1 MCVNVYYHIITK
13 KYIRCIANISVIQKF
28 LLTKRTNK
36 PFRTFINLFS
46 TFAVLKKQRSIMKL
60 LYSYIIKHKM
70 LLFFALI
77 MAAINI
83 CFSLSDSVITGKLMQ
98 DCGVGMAKYKGK
110 EFDFIKSVAFWLGL
124 SLGAAMISR
133 ITKNFQDYFTNVVI
147 QRTGAQMYTDGIKK
161 SLDLPFEEFEDQRS
175 GETLSKL
182 QKVRLD
188 SEKLITLSISLIFQT
203 IIGFIFVIIYV
214 SRIDSRI
221 SIIFLITAPI
231 IALISSY
238 LGKKIKIVSRKI
250 VNQTNSLAGST
261 TESLR
266 NIELVKSLGLTYQ
279 EEKRLN
285 LNTFKILQL
294 ELEKIRFIRSL
305 SFIQGTTV
313 HFLRTCVVFTLYYF
327 LFGGKIIVGDLLT
340 MVFFTF
346 FIFGPLQ
353 ELGNFIIA
361 LNETKVSMENFK
373 LLLNAPKEFRPKNP
387 EQVGAIHT
395 LLFSNVSFQHKT
407 TNYKAVENIN
417 FEINQGQTVAF
428 VGPSGSG
435 KTTLVKLLVGL
446 YPPEEGKVLYNN
458 IDSSKIDL
466 LDLRKQLGFVTQDAQ
481 LFSGTIRENLLFV
494 KPTATDEELYD
505 VLKRASCE
513 NLLKRAEDGLNSTI
527 GEGGIKVSGGEKQRL
542 SIARA
547 ILRNPNLLIFDEA
560 TSALDSITEEEINA
574 TIRNISDSN
583 RITVLIAHRLSTVMH
598 ADKIFVLEQGKI
610 IEQGKHDELLLEKG
624 LYYAMW
630 RQQIGE
636 RK

>member
-1 MCVNVYYHIITK
+1 MN
-13 KYIRCIANISVIQKF
+13 
-28 LLTKRTNK
+28 
-36 PFRTFINLFS
+36 
-46 TFAVLKKQRSIMKL
+46 L

-77 MAAINI
+77 MATINI
-83 CFSLSDSVITGKLMQ
+83 CFSLSDSIITGKLMQ
-98 DCGVGMAKYKGK
+98 DCGVGLAKYKGN
-110 EFDFIKSVAFWLGL
+110 EMAFIKSLSFWLGL

-161 SLDLPFEEFEDQRS
+161 SLDLPYAEFEDQRS

-182 QKVRLD
+182 TKVRSD

-203 IIGFIFVIIYV
+203 IIGFIFVIVYIAQ
-214 SRIDSRI
+214 IDYRI

-231 IALISSY
+231 IALVSSY

-250 VNQTNSLAGST
+250 VNQTNALAGST

-285 LNTFKILQL
+285 LNTFKILQF
-294 ELEKIRFIRSL
+294 ELQKVRFIRSL

-327 LFGGKIIVGDLLT
+327 LFGDKIIIGDLLT

-353 ELGNFIIA
+353 ELGNFIIT

-373 LLLNAPKEFRPKNP
+373 TLLSAPKEFRPKNP
-387 EQVGAIHT
+387 KHVGAIQS

-407 TNYKAVENIN
+407 AKFKAVENIN
-417 FEINQGQTVAF
+417 FDIKQGETVAF

-446 YPPEEGKVLYNN
+446 YTPAEGHILYNN
-458 IDSSKIDL
+458 IDSTEIDL

-494 KPTATDEELYD
+494 KPNATDED
-505 VLKRASCE
+505 IHDALKRASCE
-513 NLLKRAEDGLNSTI
+513 KLLIRAEDGLNTTI

-560 TSALDSITEEEINA
+560 TSALDSITEEEINS
-574 TIRNISDSN
+574 TIRNISDKN

-610 IEQGKHDELLLEKG
+610 IEQGKHDDLILEKG

>member
-1 MCVNVYYHIITK
+1 
-13 KYIRCIANISVIQKF
+13 
-28 LLTKRTNK
+28 
-36 PFRTFINLFS
+36 
-46 TFAVLKKQRSIMKL
+46 
-60 LYSYIIKHKM
+60 M
-70 LLFFALI
+70 LLFLALV
-77 MAAINI
+77 MATINI

-98 DCGVGMAKYKGK
+98 DCGVGLAKYKGN
-110 EFDFIKSVAFWLGL
+110 EIGFIKSVAFWLGL

-161 SLDLPFEEFEDQRS
+161 SLDLPFAEFEDQRS

-182 QKVRLD
+182 TKVRSD

-203 IIGFIFVIIYV
+203 VIGFIFVIIYV
-214 SRIDSRI
+214 ARIDYRI

-231 IALISSY
+231 IALVSSY

-250 VNQTNSLAGST
+250 VNQTNALAGST

-294 ELEKIRFIRSL
+294 ELQKIRFIRSL

-327 LFGGKIIVGDLLT
+327 LFGQKIIVGDLLT

-373 LLLNAPKEFRPKNP
+373 TLLSAPKEFRPKNP
-387 EQVGAIHT
+387 KHVGAIRS

-407 TNYKAVENIN
+407 AKFKAVENIN
-417 FEINQGQTVAF
+417 FDIKQGETVAF

-446 YPPEEGKVLYNN
+446 YTPAQGKVLYND
-458 IDSSKIDL
+458 IDSTEIDL

-494 KPTATDEELYD
+494 RPSATDADLYD
-505 VLKRASCE
+505 ALKRASCE
-513 NLLKRAEDGLNSTI
+513 KLLQRAEDGLNTTI

-560 TSALDSITEEEINA
+560 TSALDSITEEEINT
-574 TIRNISDSN
+574 TIRNISDKN

-610 IEQGKHDELLLEKG
+610 IEQGKHHDLVLEKG

>member
-1 MCVNVYYHIITK
+1 MN
-13 KYIRCIANISVIQKF
+13 
-28 LLTKRTNK
+28 
-36 PFRTFINLFS
+36 
-46 TFAVLKKQRSIMKL
+46 L
-60 LYSYIIKHKM
+60 LYSYLKKHKM
-70 LLFFALI
+70 LLFIALL

-83 CFSLSDSVITGKLMQ
+83 CFSLSDSIITGKLMQ
-98 DCGVGMAKYKGK
+98 DCGVGIGKYKGN
-110 EFDFIKSVAFWLGL
+110 EMGFIKSVAFWLGL

-133 ITKNFQDYFTNVVI
+133 ITKNFQDYFTNIVI
-147 QRTGAQMYTDGIKK
+147 QRTGAEMYTDGIKK
-161 SLDLPFEEFEDQRS
+161 SLDLPYEQFEDQRS

-182 QKVRLD
+182 TKVRMD

-203 IIGFIFVIIYV
+203 VIGFIFVIVYV
-214 SRIDSRI
+214 SRIDYRI

-231 IALISSY
+231 IALVSSY
-238 LGKKIKIVSRKI
+238 LGKKIKVVSRKI
-250 VNQTNSLAGST
+250 VTQTNTLAGST

-285 LNTFKILQL
+285 LNTLKILQL
-294 ELEKIRFIRSL
+294 ELQKIRFIRSL

-353 ELGNFIIA
+353 ELGSFIIA

-373 LLLNAPKEFRPKNP
+373 ELLNAPKEYRPKNAKN
-387 EQVGAIHT
+387 VGAIKALH
-395 LLFSNVSFQHKT
+395 FSDVSFKHKSAKH
-407 TNYKAVENIN
+407 NAVENIN
-417 FEINQGQTVAF
+417 FDIKQGETVAF
-428 VGPSGSG
+428 VGPSGAG

-446 YPPEEGKVLYNN
+446 YPPEKGQVKYNE
-458 IDSSKIDL
+458 IDSKEIDL

-494 KPTATDEELYD
+494 KPSATDEELLE
-505 VLKRASCE
+505 VLHKASCDR
-513 NLLKRAEDGLNSTI
+513 LLERAEDGLNSTI

-574 TIRNISDSN
+574 TIRNISDKN
-583 RITVLIAHRLSTVMH
+583 RITVLIAHRLSTIMH

-610 IEQGKHDELLLEKG
+610 IEQGRHEALLEEKG

>member
-1 MCVNVYYHIITK
+1 
-13 KYIRCIANISVIQKF
+13 
-28 LLTKRTNK
+28 
-36 PFRTFINLFS
+36 
-46 TFAVLKKQRSIMKL
+46 MKL

-83 CFSLSDSVITGKLMQ
+83 CFSLSDSIITGKLMQ
-98 DCGVGMAKYKGK
+98 DCGVGLYKYKGN
-110 EFDFIKSVAFWLGL
+110 EMGFIKSLSFWLGL

-161 SLDLPFEEFEDQRS
+161 SLDLPFAEFEDQRS

-182 QKVRLD
+182 TKVRSD

-203 IIGFIFVIIYV
+203 VIGFVFVIVYV
-214 SRIDSRI
+214 ARIDYRI

-231 IALISSY
+231 IALVSSY

-250 VNQTNSLAGST
+250 VNQTNALAGST

-373 LLLNAPKEFRPKNP
+373 VLLSAPKEFRPKSP
-387 EQVGAIHT
+387 KHIGAIQS

-407 TNYKAVENIN
+407 AKFKAVENIN
-417 FEINQGQTVAF
+417 FEIKQGQTVAF

-446 YPPEEGKVLYNN
+446 YTPAEGQVLYNE
-458 IDSSKIDL
+458 IDSTDIDL

-494 KPTATDEELYD
+494 KPNATDEDLYD
-505 VLKRASCE
+505 ALKRASCDK
-513 NLLKRAEDGLNSTI
+513 LLRRAEDGLNTTI

-574 TIRNISDSN
+574 TIRNISDKN

-598 ADKIFVLEQGKI
+598 ADRIFVLEQGKI
-610 IEQGKHDELLLEKG
+610 IEQGKHEDLIVEKG

>member
-1 MCVNVYYHIITK
+1 
-13 KYIRCIANISVIQKF
+13 
-28 LLTKRTNK
+28 
-36 PFRTFINLFS
+36 
-46 TFAVLKKQRSIMKL
+46 
-60 LYSYIIKHKM
+60 M

-77 MAAINI
+77 MASINI
-83 CFSLSDSVITGKLMQ
+83 CFSLSDSIITGKLMQ
-98 DCGVGMAKYKGK
+98 DCGVGLHKYAGNPTG
-110 EFDFIKSVAFWLGL
+110 FIKSLSFWLGL

-161 SLDLPFEEFEDQRS
+161 SLDLPFAEFEDQRS

-182 QKVRLD
+182 TKVRSD

-203 IIGFIFVIIYV
+203 VIGFVFVIVYV
-214 SRIDSRI
+214 ARIDYRI

-231 IALISSY
+231 IALVSSY
-238 LGKKIKIVSRKI
+238 LGKKIKIVSKKI
-250 VNQTNSLAGST
+250 VNQTNALAGST

-327 LFGGKIIVGDLLT
+327 LFGNKIIVGDLLT

-373 LLLNAPKEFRPKNP
+373 TLLSAPKEFRPKNP
-387 EQVGAIHT
+387 KHVGAIQS

-407 TNYKAVENIN
+407 AKFKAVENIN
-417 FEINQGQTVAF
+417 FDIKQGETVAF

-446 YPPEEGKVLYNN
+446 YTPAEGQVLYND
-458 IDSSKIDL
+458 IDSTEIDL

-494 KPTATDEELYD
+494 KPNATDEEVYD
-505 VLKRASCE
+505 ALKRASCE
-513 NLLKRAEDGLNSTI
+513 KLLRRAEDGLNTTI

-574 TIRNISDSN
+574 TIRNISDKN

-610 IEQGKHDELLLEKG
+610 IEQGKHEDLIVERG

>member
-1 MCVNVYYHIITK
+1 
-13 KYIRCIANISVIQKF
+13 
-28 LLTKRTNK
+28 
-36 PFRTFINLFS
+36 
-46 TFAVLKKQRSIMKL
+46 MKL
-60 LYSYIIKHKM
+60 LYSYIIKHKL

-83 CFSLSDSVITGKLMQ
+83 CFSLSDSVITGKLLQ
-98 DCGVGMAKYKGK
+98 DCGVDIAKYKGN
-110 EFDFIKSVAFWLGL
+110 EIGFLKSLGFWLGL
-124 SLGAAMISR
+124 SLTVSMVSR
-133 ITKNFQDYFTNVVI
+133 ITKNFQDYFTNIVI
-147 QRTGAQMYTDGIKK
+147 QRTGAEMYTDGIKK
-161 SLDLPFEEFEDQRS
+161 SLGLPFEEFEDQRS

-182 QKVRLD
+182 SKVRSD
-188 SEKLITLSISLIFQT
+188 SEKLITLSISLIFQSL
-203 IIGFIFVIIYV
+203 IGFIFVIVYV
-214 SRIDSRI
+214 SRIDPRI
-221 SIIFLITAPI
+221 SLVFIVTAPI
-231 IALISSY
+231 LALVSSY
-238 LGKKIKIVSRKI
+238 LGKKIKTVARKI

-266 NIELVKSLGLTYQ
+266 NIELVKSLGLTHQ

-294 ELEKIRFIRSL
+294 ELQKVRYIRSL

-313 HFLRTCVVFTLYYF
+313 HFLRTSVVFALYYF

-346 FIFGPLQ
+346 FIFNPLQ
-353 ELGNFIIA
+353 ELGNFIIV

-373 LLLNAPKEFRPKNP
+373 NLLNSPKEFRPKSPKHLGRITNL
-387 EQVGAIHT
+387 QF
-395 LLFSNVSFQHKT
+395 LNVSFKHKT
-407 TNYKAVENIN
+407 ADQKAVENIN
-417 FEINQGQTVAF
+417 FSIRNGETVAF

-446 YPPEEGKVLYNN
+446 YPPEEGQVLYNN
-458 IDSSKIDL
+458 LDSREIDL

-494 KPTATDEELYD
+494 KPNATDEELLE
-505 VLKRASCE
+505 VMKKASCQK
-513 NLLKRAEDGLNSTI
+513 LLARADNGLSSTI

-560 TSALDSITEEEINA
+560 TSALDSITEEEINQ
-574 TIRNISDSN
+574 TIRTISDQN

-610 IEQGKHDELLLEKG
+610 IEEGKHDDLVAEKG

-636 RK
+636 RKSTNLV